1 MIAIARLRLSPPQ
14 VILISFLLMILIGA
28 CLLTLPIASQNGQSI
43 GFLDALFTA
52 TSANCVTGLIVVN
65 TMSHWSWFGKLVI
78 ITLIQLGGIGF
89 MTVTTG
95 FLLLTRQRI
104 GLRDRS
110 TIQAAFSQNSIGG
123 TGHLVRRVLRYTAVI
138 EGTGAILLTLV
149 FLAAG
154 NDLWRSIRYGI
165 FHAISAFCNAGFDII
180 GDNSLV
186 AFQTN
191 WPLNL
196 ILMALIILGGL
207 GFTVI
212 AELAQL
218 RHPSPLGFKRRIQH
232 LSLHTKLVLV
242 TTTALLVFGTV
253 IFLLLEWDNTKSMGR
268 LAPQNKVLTGMFE
281 SVTLRT
287 AGFDSLN
294 QANLTDYSKLI
305 GSTLM
310 FIGGS
315 PASTAGGIKTISLA
329 VLIIAVRSA
338 LRGEQH
344 LVVFKRKIALANLQK
359 ALAIAGTLTILTLLT
374 ILVLHFSEANNS
386 FRPSILD
393 LIFETTSA
401 VGTVGVTT
409 GLTPHLSVIGK
420 CVIALCMFIGRLSP
434 ITVAVALSGRLR
446 NQSAVDY
453 PEAEINVG

>member
-1 MIAIARLRLSPPQ
+1 
-14 VILISFLLMILIGA
+14 MILIGA
-28 CLLTLPIASQNGQSI
+28 GLLSLPFASQNGHSI

-52 TSANCVTGLIVVN
+52 ISANCVTGLVVVN

-78 ITLIQLGGIGF
+78 IILIQLGGIGF

-110 TIQAAFSQNSIGG
+110 TIQAAFSQNSVGG
-123 TGHLVRRVLRYTAVI
+123 TANLARRVLRYTLFI
-138 EGTGAILLTLV
+138 EGTGAILLTGV
-149 FLAAG
+149 FLSLGYNFWA
-154 NDLWRSIRYGI
+154 SVRYGI

-180 GDNSLV
+180 GQNSLV
-186 AFQTN
+186 DWQTN

-218 RHPSPLGFKRRIQH
+218 RHSAPYRFRRRLRH

-242 TTTALLVFGTV
+242 TTTVLLVFGTLL
-253 IFLLLEWDNTKSMGR
+253 FLLLEWDNQKTMGP
-268 LAPQNKVLTGMFE
+268 LAPQNKLLTGMFE

-294 QANLTDYSKLI
+294 QAHLTDYSKLI

-344 LVVFKRKIALANLQK
+344 LVVFQRKIALANLQK

-374 ILVLHFSEANNS
+374 ILVLHFSEAHNS
-386 FRPSILD
+386 FKPTILD

-409 GLTPHLSVIGK
+409 GLTPYLSVLGK